1 MNEKEQLFS
10 EETFRVDSKHLDV
23 EWENQAQRSFE
34 IGRYAAEARYAYDDA
49 RRLLDLAQAE
59 AALAVRQNPGA
70 YNLAKPTEASI
81 AAVVT
86 TLPSIQEKIDAVNK
100 SRREFELI
108 NQAVTA
114 IDHKK
119 KALESLTAL
128 KQMNY
133 YSAK

>member
-1 MNEKEQLFS
+1 MDEKAKLIS

-23 EWENQAQRSFE
+23 EWEVQAQRAFE
-34 IGRYAAEARYAYDDA
+34 IGRYAAEARFALEDA
-49 RRLLDLAQAE
+49 RRSLDLAQAE
-59 AALAVRQNPGA
+59 ASLAVRLNPGA
-70 YNLAKPTEASI
+70 YNLSKPTEASI

-86 TLPSIQEKIDAVNK
+86 TLPSIQEKIEAVNK
-100 SRREFELI
+100 ARLDFEMV

-114 IDHKK
+114 IENKK
-119 KALESLTAL
+119 KALESLTSL